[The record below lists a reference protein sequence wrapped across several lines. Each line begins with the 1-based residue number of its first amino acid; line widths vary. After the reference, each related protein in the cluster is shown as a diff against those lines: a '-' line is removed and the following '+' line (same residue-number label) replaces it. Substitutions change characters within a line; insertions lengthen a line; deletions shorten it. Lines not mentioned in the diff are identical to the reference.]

1 MLNLM
6 LADTR
11 AIAFIYTAKAA
22 EYRSV
27 INTTPARIGSLDI
40 TFPLFTAIQFQ
51 ARPKKRGTRALAV
64 CVYYGDI
71 RLQKI
76 LYLTGRY
83 RNSDILAHYYWNYYQ
98 MSAL

>member
-1 MLNLM
+1 MLDLM
-6 LADTR
+6 LPDTR

-22 EYRSV
+22 EYRALLTLHRHAYRLIRYHISIV
-27 INTTPARIGSLDI
+27 HGNTISSET
-40 TFPLFTAIQFQ
+40 
-51 ARPKKRGTRALAV
+51 KERGTRALAV